1 MKSVAFSLFVLKL
14 KSSVCLLYLQHS
26 SIHTSLFL
34 SSTRPLSPLR
44 QLAVSHCHAQPYLIS
59 FSFISSSLGNSPRLN
74 FRSHSTP
81 NLGKTAQGAGAL
93 GTLQLQKQTSQQVR
107 YSGTPW
113 SKAGPTGSS
122 IEAHVCKS
130 LCPCF
135 SYSFKI
141 SILGIFYH
149 VHNRVYYYMNILYR
163 FLKIPI
169 WAACGMHPK
178 QDFTVGCSDGCKD
191 FGVLSFQH
199 GVGG

>member
-93 GTLQLQKQTSQQVR
+93 GTLQCRSRRHSKSDIQVLPGLKQ
-107 YSGTPW
+107 
-113 SKAGPTGSS
+113 GPQALVQRLMFANLFVLVSLILLKFLFQAYFIMYI
-122 IEAHVCKS
+122 IE
-130 LCPCF
+130 F
-135 SYSFKI
+135 I
-141 SILGIFYH
+141 I
-149 VHNRVYYYMNILYR
+149 
-163 FLKIPI
+163 
-169 WAACGMHPK
+169 
-178 QDFTVGCSDGCKD
+178 T
-191 FGVLSFQH
+191 
-199 GVGG
+199 